1 MENRKFERH
10 PLPCQINCPDE
21 PSFAAQVLDI
31 SQTGLK
37 ISADRALPKGTVVNI
52 ELYLTPTDP
61 FPIRIIGES
70 VWSAQIGDEQNCP
83 IVMSLD
89 LAKTHPRN
97 LRVLNNHIKS
107 ATTGS

>member
-1 MENRKFERH
+1 MEKRRFDRH
-10 PLPCQINCPDE
+10 PLPCQISCPEE
-21 PSFAAQVLDI
+21 PGFSAQVLDI

-37 ISADRALPKGTVVNI
+37 ISADRALPKGTLVNI

-70 VWSAQIGDEQNCP
+70 VWNTQIGDEQNSP

-97 LRVLNNHIKS
+97 LRVLNNHIER
-107 ATTGS
+107 ATGS